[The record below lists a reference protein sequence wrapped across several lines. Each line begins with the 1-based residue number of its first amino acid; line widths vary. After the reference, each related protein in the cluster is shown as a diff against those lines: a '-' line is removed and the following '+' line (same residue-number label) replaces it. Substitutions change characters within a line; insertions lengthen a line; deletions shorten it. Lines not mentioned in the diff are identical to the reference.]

1 MYLSVLFLCIYTECH
16 MHALYFWGSK
26 EGVSSSRTVVTD
38 GCELPSWF
46 WELNLGPLQE
56 Q

>member
-1 MYLSVLFLCIYTECH
+1 MCLSVLFLCIYTECH
-16 MHALYFWGSK
+16 MHALYPWVSK
-26 EGVSSSRTVVTD
+26 DRVSSSRAAVTD

-46 WELNLGPLQE
+46 WELNLGPLQK